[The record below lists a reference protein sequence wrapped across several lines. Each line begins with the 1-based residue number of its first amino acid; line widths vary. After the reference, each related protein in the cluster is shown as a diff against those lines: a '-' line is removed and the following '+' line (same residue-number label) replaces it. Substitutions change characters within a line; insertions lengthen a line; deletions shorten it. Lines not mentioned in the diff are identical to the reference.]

1 MDGETNG
8 GQEATQGAQDA
19 SQRQGQEQQETQ
31 RQGQSQVGGSAP
43 DYEKQIAERDEK
55 IASLEAQ
62 VAEAAK
68 NAETAEKL
76 RGEIAELK
84 AQGKSD
90 RIDFKLQLAGVRN
103 VKAAR
108 TPFSA
113 TTTTTCTS
121 SMMPS
126 PGSSRHP
133 ASTPRAATP
142 EDPAR
147 PGFPTRVPRPTRAR
161 RSSAGARSRDSPTMT
176 TPRRRAKQCLA
187 TTSHSHATTP
197 RSSAS
202 DANQQTRACV
212 AEFSDCG
219 ESFK

>member
-19 SQRQGQEQQETQ
+19 SQQQGQEQQETQ
-31 RQGQSQVGGSAP
+31 QGQSQVDNSS

-68 NAETAEKL
+68 NAETADQL

-84 AQGKSD
+84 AQGESD

-108 TPFSA
+108 A
-113 TTTTTCTS
+113 
-121 SMMPS
+121 
-126 PGSSRHP
+126 
-133 ASTPRAATP
+133 
-142 EDPAR
+142 
-147 PGFPTRVPRPTRAR
+147 
-161 RSSAGARSRDSPTMT
+161 
-176 TPRRRAKQCLA
+176 LL
-187 TTSHSHATTP
+187 
-197 RSSAS
+197 S
-202 DANQQTRACV
+202 DHDNDV
-212 AEFSDCG
+212 VKLKEAEP
-219 ESFK
+219 